1 MIATL
6 QMWALLE
13 FCLQTQDMYD
23 YILTTWHLLSDIIPS
38 QLFIRNNAK
47 ELKLVH
53 LWPDTDTKINSSM
66 EVVMGLPLLL
76 LFVVSC
82 FLAGD
87 ANGKLTFI
95 CTYVRT

>member
-13 FCLQTQDMYD
+13 FCLQNQDMYD
-23 YILTTWHLLSDIIPS
+23 YILTTWHLLSDIIAS

-66 EVVMGLPLLL
+66 EVAKTPRHHLYFNPQTLSACSI
-76 LFVVSC
+76 LF
-82 FLAGD
+82 LYLR
-87 ANGKLTFI
+87 N
-95 CTYVRT
+95 